1 MGSQATVE
9 VPVEGMDCPQCA
21 RHVCDALESV
31 DGVSRADV
39 RLAAGKAVVE
49 LDPGRVTMEGIRRA
63 VASAGYTVPAGGAE
77 AAALGR
83 ARQARAFTRLAVL
96 LTGMV
101 FGAVLLVVV
110 AGEWLG
116 MFERATELV
125 PFPVGVT
132 LVVLIGWPPFAKV
145 VRATLQRRVV
155 SHTLMTVG
163 VVAALVIGQWVTAA
177 IVAFFMR
184 VGDFVEGF
192 TLDRGSRAVRDLEAM
207 APRTARVLRGR
218 EEVEVPVGEVRPGDR
233 VRVRPGEKIPVDG
246 TVLSGGA
253 AVEQAAVTGESMP
266 VTVGP
271 GARVFAASLVA
282 EGALLV
288 RVDRVG
294 EDATFG
300 RILRMIEE
308 AESNRS
314 RVQLLADRFSARYL
328 PVVAGV
334 AALTFIIRRDPIAT
348 TAVLVVA
355 CSCAFALATPVAML
369 ASIGSAARK
378 GLLVKGGRFIE
389 LLSRADVLLLDKT
402 GTVTLGR
409 PVVARVEP
417 DGGVTEEELL
427 RLTASV
433 EQLSEHPLAA
443 AVVRAARERGVELE
457 EPADFEAAP
466 GRGVAGTLAAG
477 RVRVG
482 SGSFVAEVGDALAGA
497 GGAAAPD
504 GATRVYVTLDG
515 RPVGVIAV
523 TDTLRPEVPAALRE
537 VRRLGMGHIE
547 ILTVDHEGAASVVA
561 KELGVAYRAGLL
573 PEGKIAVVEEY
584 QRRGRTVVM
593 VGDGVN
599 DAPALAKADV
609 GVAMGAAGTDV
620 ALEVS
625 HVALLR
631 DDWTLVPE
639 MFRIAHRT
647 MRVVR
652 MNLGFTAVYNLVG
665 LSLAAVGILPPI
677 LAAAAQSLP
686 DLGILGNSARLLR
699 R

>member
-1 MGSQATVE
+1 MDSQATVE
-9 VPVEGMDCPQCA
+9 VIVEGMDCPQCA
-21 RHVCDALESV
+21 RHVCAALESL
-31 DGVSRADV
+31 DGVSSADV
-39 RLAAGKAVVE
+39 RLAAGRAVVE
-49 LDPGRVTMEGIRRA
+49 LDPERVTVEGIRAA
-63 VASAGYTVPAGGAE
+63 VASAGYRVPAGVGE
-77 AAALGR
+77 VAALGR
-83 ARQARAFTRLAVL
+83 ARQARAFTRRAAL

-110 AGEWLG
+110 VGEWLG
-116 MFERATELV
+116 MFERATTLV
-125 PFPVGVT
+125 PFPVGVA
-132 LVVLIGWPPFAKV
+132 LAVLIGWPPFVKV
-145 VRATLQRRVV
+145 VRATLRRRVV

-192 TLDRGSRAVRDLEAM
+192 TLEKGGRAVRDLEAM
-207 APRTARVLRGR
+207 APRTARVLRGD
-218 EEVEVPVGEVRPGDR
+218 EEMEVPVAEVRPGDR

-271 GARVFAASLVA
+271 GARVFAASMVA

-288 RVDRVG
+288 RADRVG

-334 AALTFIIRRDPIAT
+334 AALTFMVRRDPVAT

-355 CSCAFALATPVAML
+355 CSCACALATPVAML
-369 ASIGSAARK
+369 ASIGSAARR

-402 GTVTLGR
+402 GTITLGR
-409 PVVARVEP
+409 PVVARVTP
-417 DGGVTEEELL
+417 AAGMTEEELL
-427 RLTASV
+427 RLAGSV
-433 EQLSEHPLAA
+433 EQFSEHPLAA
-443 AVVRAARERGVELE
+443 AVVRAAGERGVELE

-482 SGSFVAEVGDALAGA
+482 SGSFVSAVGEVPD
-497 GGAAAPD
+497 AAAAPPD
-504 GATRVYVTLDG
+504 GATPVYVTLDG
-515 RPVGVIAV
+515 RAAGVIAV
-523 TDTLRPEVPAALRE
+523 TDTLRSEVPAALRD
-537 VRRLGMGHIE
+537 VRRLGVEHIE
-547 ILTVDHEGAASVVA
+547 ILTGDHEGAASAVA
-561 KELGVAYRAGLL
+561 RALGVAYRAGLL
-573 PEGKIAVVEEY
+573 PEDKIAVVEEY